1 MAAEEA
7 VRREHRATKMVA
19 ELTAIVREQKGRL
32 VELGRAKEDT
42 VNELRVREREGER
55 ERGIEGAYMS
65 SIAMGTVRPKSKQG
79 NTTNLN
85 ISFSMENEKIAA
97 QVGSTINGWSRD
109 VRVAMVSVV
118 TLREGR
124 LVEGTQCC
132 NTHTLM
138 MPCP

>member
-42 VNELRVREREGER
+42 VNELRVREREGREGER
-55 ERGIEGAYMS
+55 DRGIEGAYMS

-85 ISFSMENEKIAA
+85 ISFSMEMKNSCSGGIQSMDGPGMSE
-97 QVGSTINGWSRD
+97 
-109 VRVAMVSVV
+109 
-118 TLREGR
+118 
-124 LVEGTQCC
+124 
-132 NTHTLM
+132 
-138 MPCP
+138 